1 MEARIYRALLD
12 GIRNTSEYKLG
23 HIDVI
28 YTNCNS
34 DVIVVPGEGKD
45 CMNVP
50 ACINIAFSMGLFA
63 SLRVLDNAPA
73 IYIY

>member
-1 MEARIYRALLD
+1 MEAKIYRALLD
-12 GIRNTSEYKLG
+12 GIRNTTEYKLG

-34 DVIVVPGEGKD
+34 DVIIVPGNGKEN
-45 CMNVP
+45 MNVP
-50 ACINIAFSMGLFA
+50 DCINIASSMGLSA